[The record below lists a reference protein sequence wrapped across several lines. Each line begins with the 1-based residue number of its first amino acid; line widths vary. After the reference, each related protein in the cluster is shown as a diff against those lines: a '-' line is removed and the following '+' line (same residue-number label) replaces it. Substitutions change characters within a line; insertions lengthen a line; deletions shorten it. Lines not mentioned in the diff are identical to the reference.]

1 MKINAVNLKYHSSSH
16 RNSVPGHIQVIKGK
30 VGESCD
36 TTCANGKHQHGD
48 QIPVGLKQQGLTCG
62 SSRDF
67 LSINNCRYLR
77 RQFNKCRGGCLTLQT
92 MVAQNSIGGVSK
104 DKFGS
109 LAPGSIAMV
118 GESESGSGLCWHRQS
133 SSKHVMV
140 SYLDQPSNCAA
151 KHSKIARLCPCVD
164 VSLMA
169 MKKGKKK

>member
-1 MKINAVNLKYHSSSH
+1 
-16 RNSVPGHIQVIKGK
+16 
-30 VGESCD
+30 
-36 TTCANGKHQHGD
+36 
-48 QIPVGLKQQGLTCG
+48 
-62 SSRDF
+62 
-67 LSINNCRYLR
+67 
-77 RQFNKCRGGCLTLQT
+77 

-118 GESESGSGLCWHRQS
+118 GESENESGLCWHRQS

-169 MKKGKKK
+169 MKKGKK